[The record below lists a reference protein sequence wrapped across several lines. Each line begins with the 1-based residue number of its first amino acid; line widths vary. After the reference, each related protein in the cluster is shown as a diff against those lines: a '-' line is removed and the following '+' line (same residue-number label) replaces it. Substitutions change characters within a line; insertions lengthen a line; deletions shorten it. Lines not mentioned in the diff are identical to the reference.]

1 MTSVNEC
8 DDYFVLAMNTIFVT
22 LYGYML
28 LKYEDFL
35 HIIPRSRATTFHI
48 NIRNVGV
55 TVRPSQENGMVR
67 DKERIKV
74 NLALPKM
81 DCLQI

>member
-1 MTSVNEC
+1 MC

-22 LYGYML
+22 IYGYTL
-28 LKYEDFL
+28 LKYEYFL
-35 HIIPRSRATTFHI
+35 QIIPCSRATTFHI
-48 NIRNVGV
+48 NIWNIGV
-55 TVRPSQENGMVR
+55 TVRPSQANGMVH